1 MFIQVDVTGINENSV
16 KQQRDFQRKDKRP
29 DLRYLT
35 SCLHINS
42 KNTINSLLR
51 VNFHSGT

>member
-42 KNTINSLLR
+42 KNTINYLLR